1 MAKNKNKYPWFK
13 SIFGR
18 KPKNP
23 AGRIY
28 AGPER
33 RAIEGVYA
41 GPAYFGADTDNEPI
55 EAVYAGPE
63 YFGIIEPDQEVRDVY
78 AGPEYFGEE
87 PPEEEPEIPEE
98 VPQEDTNTEPA
109 SVPSRPF
116 MLVYAG
122 PDVMSGRPAGMED
135 APVNIPGYR
144 KDGMAFMQD
153 GPGSI
158 NEAARPEDA
167 PEPPRG
173 EGFCPLC
180 GAKVEEGLRFC
191 QECGHPLQKPVPPD
205 SLPTEPEMRAVYAGP
220 EYFKRNRRT

>member
-55 EAVYAGPE
+55 EAV
-63 YFGIIEPDQEVRDVY
+63 
-78 AGPEYFGEE
+78 
-87 PPEEEPEIPEE
+87 
-98 VPQEDTNTEPA
+98 TNTEPA

-191 QECGHPLQKPVPPD
+191 QECGHPLQQPVPPD